1 MRLLEVCECNLLDHV
16 QPLGTEG
23 HAARRLNKV
32 IMNQKNLGGRVAG
45 RVAGMGGSTEPVRW
59 NPPSSDPSSGG
70 FQRTV
75 SLEPPFLPPFQRGFL
90 RSRSLSH

>member
-32 IMNQKNLGGRVAG
+32 IMNQTKSRRKGHWKGRWKGGFQRNGSLEPPAGRVAG
-45 RVAGMGGSTEPVRW
+45 RGVPANRFAGTPL
-59 NPPSSDPSSGG
+59 PDP
-70 FQRTV
+70 
-75 SLEPPFLPPFQRGFL
+75 LEPP
-90 RSRSLSH
+90 